1 MKILYHH
8 RTLGDGAE
16 GIHVKEMIAAFRDL
30 GHEVIVLS
38 PVGEKTGQASST
50 RTWAERIKKLL
61 PRVCFEFLEI
71 GYNAAAFL
79 ALWRLVRKH
88 KPAFI
93 YDRYITFN
101 ASAVLLGKLLR
112 LPVILEVNAPL
123 ALERSQQPD
132 ERLILRAPAHALEK
146 WICAHAHRTLA
157 VSTPLKEYLISIGVP
172 AAKVEVV
179 PNGVNLARFAAD
191 MPPDAALRATL
202 GIPREA
208 GVVGFVGIMR
218 PWHGI
223 DFLMEAFVALEARH
237 AGPLHLLLVGDSP
250 ILAELEALIGKLGLK
265 GRVTI
270 TGRVRHDDIPRY
282 ISLFDAAVS
291 PKATFYASPMKIVE
305 YMAMGKAVV
314 APDTANIRDL
324 IADGADGCLF
334 APDSVASLAQAM
346 DALFRSPGRIGEIG
360 AAAKR
365 KTLEKLNWRRNALTV
380 LEWIR

>member
-1 MKILYHH
+1 MKIIYHH

-30 GHEVIVLS
+30 GHDVSVLS
-38 PVGEKTGQASST
+38 PVGEKTGQASQT

-61 PRVCFEFLEI
+61 PRAFFEFLEI

-79 ALWRLVRKH
+79 ALLRLVRKL
-88 KPAFI
+88 KPDFI

-101 ASAVLLGKLLR
+101 ASAVLLGKLAGV
-112 LPVILEVNAPL
+112 PVVLEVNSPL

-132 ERLILRAPAHALEK
+132 ERLIFRRIAHALEK
-146 WICAHAHRTLA
+146 WICANAYRTLV
-157 VSTPLKEYLISIGVP
+157 VSTPLKEYLVSIGVP
-172 AAKVEVV
+172 ASKVHVV
-179 PNGVNLARFAAD
+179 PNGVNLARFAASVA
-191 MPPDAALRATL
+191 PDSGLREKL
-202 GIPREA
+202 GIAPGA

-223 DFLMEAFVALEARH
+223 DLLMEAFVALEGRYPQ
-237 AGPLHLLLVGDSP
+237 PLHLLLVGDSP
-250 ILAELEALIGKLGLK
+250 ILQELEALIEKLGLR

-282 ISLFDAAVS
+282 IALFDAAVS

-314 APDTANIRDL
+314 APGTANIRDL
-324 IADGADGCLF
+324 ITDGVDGCLF
-334 APDSVASLAQAM
+334 DSDSRESLAQALEG
-346 DALFRSPGRIGEIG
+346 LFRSPGRIADIG
-360 AAAKR
+360 AAAK
-365 KTLEKLNWRRNALTV
+365 KTTLEKLNWNRNALTV
-380 LEWIR
+380 LDWVG